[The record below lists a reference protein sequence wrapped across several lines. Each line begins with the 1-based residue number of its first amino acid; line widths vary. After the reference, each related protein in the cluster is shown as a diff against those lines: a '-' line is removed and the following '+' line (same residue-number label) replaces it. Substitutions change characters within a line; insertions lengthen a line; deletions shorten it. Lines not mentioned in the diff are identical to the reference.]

1 MIGVSLFSSD
11 VTDRLYGDRRDWKEA
26 EYACT
31 GNGVLSIMNPTS
43 MTMDHRLREAVDAFV
58 ARVRRDLDAHVQG
71 LTSDLLRIGT
81 ENQEYWRSTLE
92 RAVTEA
98 RQDAERGFKARLE
111 ALRNELTREM
121 DVRLVT
127 ERAQLQAAT
136 NAAVQATQAAA
147 EAAQA
152 AQAQAAQIKAAQA
165 QFALAETLR
174 AQEPPAPPAPAS
186 VPMPAFVAPSP
197 VVAAPPV
204 TAAEPVAVPVPPPS
218 TSRPATEPETPR
230 DARVDTLERLL
241 GAVRR
246 IDESTSLTGILEALA
261 EGAAAQTSRVALMLV
276 DGDVLRPWVTHGYA
290 GGHGPYEIVIG
301 SSGLL
306 TATVA
311 LKQTSFVKPLIARE
325 ITTPSF
331 MHVPVGHTGLVVPL
345 VVGGDVVAVLYAD
358 DVGHD
363 EVREDAPVWT
373 EELDLLVR
381 HAAVRLENLTTA
393 RTNEAFGS

>member
-1 MIGVSLFSSD
+1 
-11 VTDRLYGDRRDWKEA
+11 
-26 EYACT
+26 
-31 GNGVLSIMNPTS
+31 

-136 NAAVQATQAAA
+136 TAAVQATQAAA

-152 AQAQAAQIKAAQA
+152 AQAQAAQVKAAQA

-174 AQEPPAPPAPAS
+174 AQEPPPPPPVFVNEPASAAVSAPTPVPAPAP
-186 VPMPAFVAPSP
+186 VPVAP
-197 VVAAPPV
+197 V
-204 TAAEPVAVPVPPPS
+204 TPEPV
-218 TSRPATEPETPR
+218 ETPR
-230 DARVDTLERLL
+230 DARVD
-241 GAVRR
+241 
-246 IDESTSLTGILEALA
+246 STTLTGILEALA
-261 EGAAAQTSRVALMLV
+261 EGAAAQTSRVALLLV
-276 DGDVLRPWVTHGYA
+276 DGDVLKPWVTHGYA
-290 GGHGPYEIVIG
+290 SGHGPHEIVIG

-358 DVGHD
+358 DVGRD

-381 HAAVRLENLTTA
+381 HSAVRLENLTTA
-393 RTNEAFGS
+393 RTNEALDS